1 MPTAEKPQSYANHRA
16 LAPWWLLAGLVL
28 AADVVVRA
36 VQAVRD
42 PQMATIW
49 AVLVAMALV
58 VVWGVSRRKAQIM
71 QDRII
76 RLEMRLRLER
86 VLPPAQRADI
96 DRLALAELAA
106 LRFASDAELPALVKD
121 VVTGNVTDRE
131 EIKRRV
137 KDWQADRLRV

>member
-76 RLEMRLRLER
+76 RLEM
-86 VLPPAQRADI
+86 QI
-96 DRLALAELAA
+96 RLARLLPGRDLAALTLPQLVA
-106 LRFASDAELPALVKD
+106 LRFASDGEMPGLV
-121 VVTGNVTDRE
+121 DRTLKGE
-131 EIKRRV
+131 FATPDAIKRAV
-137 KDWQADRLRV
+137 TAWQADWLRV